1 MVIGKAA
8 KAGAK
13 ALKKG
18 AKNIGKAAATV
29 ARKSKAGKALKTAGM
44 KLDNAGRKTKA
55 ATMAGNKRSAARKA
69 ATQGMLQPRTPAQIR
84 KMQTGMANATK
95 KRKAGKGQ
103 QK

>member
-1 MVIGKAA
+1 MVKKAGKAA

-13 ALKKG
+13 KLGSMLPKGKG
-18 AKNIGKAAATV
+18 AA
-29 ARKSKAGKALKTAGM
+29 KALKAAGM
-44 KLDNAGRKTKA
+44 KIGNSGKAVKGVAKA
-55 ATMAGNKRSAARKA
+55 ATMANNKRSAARKA
-69 ATQGMLQPRTPAQIR
+69 ATKGMLQPRTPAQIR

>member
-1 MVIGKAA
+1 MLKKAGKAG

-13 ALKKG
+13 KLGKRS
-18 AKNIGKAAATV
+18 AK
-29 ARKSKAGKALKTAGM
+29 M
-44 KLDNAGRKTKA
+44 KA
-55 ATMAGNKRSAARKA
+55 ATK
-69 ATQGMLQPRTPAQIR
+69 GMLQPRTPAQIR